1 MMDTIE
7 DFFTI
12 YKRSAWEKHAKSMI
26 DLYDDN
32 VLVFDMWQHGY
43 QAGLK
48 EWSAAI
54 EEWLGSLGGERV
66 NVLFE
71 MVDIHENEGLGWAT
85 AIVKFEA
92 IEPYGSIL
100 RSMKNRITLGLTRK
114 EGRWKVLH
122 QHTSAPIN
130 DELNAIFKF

>member
-1 MMDTIE
+1 MHTIQ

-12 YKRSAWEKHAKSMI
+12 YKRSAWDKDAKSMI
-26 DLYDDN
+26 ELYDDN

-54 EEWLGSLGGERV
+54 EEWLGSLGAERV

-71 MVDIHENEGLGWAT
+71 MVDVHESGGLGWASAVVRYEAVT
-85 AIVKFEA
+85 ADN
-92 IEPYGSIL
+92 SIL
-100 RSMKNRITLGLTRK
+100 RSMKNRITLGLIKK
-114 EGRWKVLH
+114 EGRWKVMH
-122 QHTSAPIN
+122 QHTSAPID
-130 DELNAIFKF
+130 DELNAVFDF

>member
-1 MMDTIE
+1 MHTIQ

-12 YKRSAWEKHAKSMI
+12 DKRSAWDKDAKSMI
-26 DLYDDN
+26 ELYDDN

-54 EEWLGSLGGERV
+54 EEWLGSLGAERV

-71 MVDIHENEGLGWAT
+71 MVDVHESGGLGWARAVVRYEAVT
-85 AIVKFEA
+85 ADN
-92 IEPYGSIL
+92 SIL
-100 RSMKNRITLGLTRK
+100 RSMKNRITLGLIKK
-114 EGRWKVLH
+114 EDRWKVMH
-122 QHTSAPIN
+122 QHTSAPI
-130 DELNAIFKF
+130 